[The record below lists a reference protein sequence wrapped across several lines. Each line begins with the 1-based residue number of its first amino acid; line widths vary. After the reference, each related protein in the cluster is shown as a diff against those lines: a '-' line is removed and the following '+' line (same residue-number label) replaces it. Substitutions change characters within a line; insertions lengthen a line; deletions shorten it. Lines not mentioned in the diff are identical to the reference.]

1 MIFFFS
7 NDRNF
12 TLVIMMYSLV
22 CIWIILPSLQNSFM
36 WFFLSLLCWWGN
48 RHWNVF
54 LNFSGMPPP
63 KLCVLSSLSN
73 SFNTVFHQLR
83 GLISSLLRIAWHKCH
98 KIADYNIFNRFAC
111 SEIFM
116 FLIMDHQ
123 KLFSDE
129 HPCVYTL

>member
-22 CIWIILPSLQNSFM
+22 CIWIILPSLQNSFV
-36 WFFLSLLCWWGN
+36 WFFILCWWGN

-54 LNFSGMPPP
+54 PNFSGMPPP
-63 KLCVLSSLSN
+63 KLCVPSSLCN
-73 SFNTVFHQLR
+73 SFNIVFHQLC

-98 KIADYNIFNRFAC
+98 NIADYNIFNLFAC

-116 FLIMDHQ
+116 FLIVDHQ
-123 KLFSDE
+123 KLLSDE